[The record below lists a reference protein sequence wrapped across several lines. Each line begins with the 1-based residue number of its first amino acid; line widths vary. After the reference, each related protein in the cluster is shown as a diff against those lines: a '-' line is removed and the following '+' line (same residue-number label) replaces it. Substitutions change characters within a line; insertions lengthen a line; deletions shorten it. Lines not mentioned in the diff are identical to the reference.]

1 VTSSSSDRALPPL
14 DREGTATRLAA
25 ALRAA
30 ASVRS
35 AAEGGRLEST
45 LTEVVR
51 VAVEHAGAT
60 YGALGVLTPDGQQL
74 DRFVVVG
81 MDDGDVARIGRLPEG
96 RGILGVL
103 IDDPV
108 PLRLDDLGAHP
119 AAVGLPL
126 GHPPMRSFLGVPISA
141 GERVFGHL
149 YLTEKRGGGGFT
161 TADEEVVEALAA
173 AAGLAVENA
182 RLAEGAERRREWAQ
196 AAASVV
202 TSLLSGTDPDRVLHE
217 VTERVVDL
225 ADADLCG
232 VLALADAD
240 GDTFTVVAGAGEH
253 GADAEGVQLPMAGTR
268 LYEAHLA
275 GIPVVIDDITAVAES
290 RPYAPVVRELMGE
303 NYGPGLVVPLP
314 GSPSPATLVAVRHVG
329 RPPFDTDI
337 LELAATFTAQLGVA
351 LELARSQA
359 RERDLQMS
367 ADRDRI
373 ARDLHDHVVQRIYA
387 TGLALDRIS
396 RSLEGTAPEAAGRI
410 AARVDELDQTI
421 ARIRTA
427 IFELHEDSAG
437 SAEGIRARLGEVMRS
452 VTEGHGLR
460 TDLRVR
466 DGSGDLPPALVHDV
480 VAVVRELV
488 TNVVRHAGA
497 SRVTVEVQADGEVA
511 VEVTDDGRG
520 MPPVTARSGLANL
533 ADRAERRGGE
543 MVVVAGPPGTAV
555 RWVVPRPQQGDGG
568 PG

>member
-1 VTSSSSDRALPPL
+1 MPPL
-14 DREGTATRLAA
+14 DREGTAGATRLAA

-35 AAEGGRLEST
+35 AADGSRLEST

-51 VAVEHAGAT
+51 VAVEHACAT
-60 YGALGVLTPDGQQL
+60 YGALGVLTPDGRQL

-81 MDDGDVARIGRLPEG
+81 MDEADMARIGRLPDG
-96 RGILGVL
+96 LGVL
-103 IDDPV
+103 ALMVEDPV
-108 PLRLDDLGAHP
+108 PLRLEDLSAHP
-119 AAVGLPL
+119 AAVGLPP

-141 GERVFGHL
+141 GETVFGHL

-161 TADEEVVEALAA
+161 AADEEVVEALAA

-182 RLAEGAERRREWAQ
+182 RLAEAAERRREWAQ

-217 VTERVVDL
+217 VVDRVTDL

-232 VLALADAD
+232 VLAPQEDD
-240 GDTFTVVAGAGEH
+240 GGTFTVLAAAGEF
-253 GADAEGVQLPMAGTR
+253 GADAEGVRMPLSDTR
-268 LYEAHLA
+268 LFEAHAA
-275 GIPVVIDDITAVAES
+275 GVPVVLDDITATAES
-290 RPYAPVVRELMGE
+290 RSYAPVVRELMRAGF
-303 NYGPGLVVPLP
+303 GPGLVVPLP
-314 GSPSPATLVAVRHVG
+314 GRPAPATIVAVRHVG
-329 RPPFDTDI
+329 RPAFDAET
-337 LELAATFTAQLGVA
+337 LELATTFTAQVAVA

-359 RERDLQMS
+359 RERDLRVS

-387 TGLALDRIS
+387 SGLALDRIS
-396 RSLEGTAPEAAGRI
+396 RSLEEREPQAAARI
-410 AARVDELDQTI
+410 AERVDELDQTI

-427 IFELHEDSAG
+427 IFELHEDSTGTPDAV
-437 SAEGIRARLGEVMRS
+437 RARLGEVVRS
-452 VTEGHGLR
+452 VTEGHELR

-466 DGSGDLPPALVHDV
+466 DGSDDLPPALVHDV

-497 SRVTVEVQADGEVA
+497 SRVTVELQADGEVA
-511 VEVTDDGRG
+511 VVVTDDGRG

-533 ADRAERRGGE
+533 ADRAERRGGQ
-543 MVVVAGPPGTAV
+543 MVVLAGPPGTEV
-555 RWVVPRPQQGDGG
+555 RWMVPRPQPGDGG
-568 PG
+568 SG